1 MRNNL
6 VNKNVLTVN
15 NQNQYLMSAPEGFI
29 PYSEK

>member
-15 NQNQYLMSAPEGFI
+15 NQYLMSAPEGFI